1 VATGKLK
8 ELIKIPPQL
17 QKQIKKTEDRLREEG
32 KLIGELIKELNAIK
46 REHRATG
53 ILVEIYLNLLCS
65 MILSARYKAKSFAYE
80 YNSLTK
86 NRNKLFKIKLISK
99 ELHYDIHCI
108 QQIRNI
114 YAHTRLVKQK
124 PASDEI
130 KDWTE
135 KSSTY
140 RHLIPLWKREGKAKN
155 DYEVYLQVVN
165 NIIMKLRRIHGKIW
179 TDRLDDLDQKLIDAK
194 AHRMKLKSKKP

>member
-1 VATGKLK
+1 MTKDLVK
-8 ELIKIPPQL
+8 EMLKIPPQL
-17 QKQIKKTEDRLREEG
+17 QKQIEKTNNRLTEEG
-32 KLIGELIKELNAIK
+32 KLIGELIKELNSVK

-53 ILVEIYLNLLCS
+53 ILVEIYLNLLCG
-65 MILSARYKAKSFAYE
+65 MILSARYKAKLTTYD

-86 NRNKLFKIKLISK
+86 NRNRLFKIKLISND
-99 ELHYDIHCI
+99 LNHDIYCI

-135 KSSTY
+135 KTSTY
-140 RHLIPLWKREGKAKN
+140 KHLIPLWKRTGRAGT
-155 DYEVYLQVVN
+155 DYEAYLEVVY
-165 NIIMKLRRIHGKIW
+165 NIIKKLRRIHRQIW
-179 TDRLDDLDQKLIDAK
+179 TDRLNDLDQKLIDAK
-194 AHRMKLKSKKP
+194 AHRLKLKSKK

>member
-1 VATGKLK
+1 MARDKLK
-8 ELIKIPPQL
+8 EFLKIPPQL
-17 QKQIKKTEDRLREEG
+17 QNQIKKTEDRLKEEG

-65 MILSARYKAKSFAYE
+65 MVLSARYKAKLTAYD

-86 NRNKLFKIKLISK
+86 NRNRLFKIKLISK
-99 ELHYDIHCI
+99 DLSYDIYCI
-108 QQIRNI
+108 QQIRNV

-124 PASDEI
+124 PASDKI

-135 KSSTY
+135 KTSTY
-140 RHLIPLWKREGKAKN
+140 QNQIPLWNRVRRAGT
-155 DYEVYLQVVN
+155 DYEAYLEVVN
-165 NIIMKLRRIHGKIW
+165 NIIKRLRRIHGKIW
-179 TDRLDDLDQKLIDAK
+179 TDRLDVLDQKLIDAK
-194 AHRMKLKSKKP
+194 ARQMKLKMNS

>member
-1 VATGKLK
+1 MTIDKVK
-8 ELIKIPPQL
+8 ELLKIPPQL
-17 QKQIKKTEDRLREEG
+17 QNQIDKTNHRLKEEG
-32 KLIGELIKELNAIK
+32 KLIGELIKELDTIK

-65 MILSARYKAKSFAYE
+65 MILSARYKAKLTAYE

-86 NRNKLFKIKLISK
+86 NRNRLFKIKLISK
-99 ELHYDIHCI
+99 ELSYDIYCI

-135 KSSTY
+135 KTSTY
-140 RHLIPLWKREGKAKN
+140 QHLISLWKREGKAKT

-165 NIIMKLRRIHGKIW
+165 NIIKKLRIIHRKIW
-179 TDRLDDLDQKLIDAK
+179 TDRLNDLDQKLIDAK

>member
-1 VATGKLK
+1 VTIDKLK
-8 ELIKIPPQL
+8 ELLKIPPQL
-17 QKQIKKTEDRLREEG
+17 QKQIDKTDDRLKEEG

-65 MILSARYKAKSFAYE
+65 MILSARYKAKLTAYD

-86 NRNKLFKIKLISK
+86 NRNRLFKIKLISK
-99 ELHYDIHCI
+99 ELNYDIYCI

-124 PASDEI
+124 PASVEI

-135 KSSTY
+135 KTSTY
-140 RHLIPLWKREGKAKN
+140 QHLIPLWRRMGKAGS

-165 NIIMKLRRIHGKIW
+165 NIIKKLRRIHGGVW
-179 TDRLDDLDQKLIDAK
+179 TDRLNDLDQKLINAK
-194 AHRMKLKSKKP
+194 ARQMNLKLKK